1 MKKFFLTVCCLMV
14 ASVAMAQSDTVANV
28 KNVYVTQD
36 ADRGR
41 ILLTVGGYQV
51 GLTSRTRKWSDLH
64 GRIRN
69 ILSMGVSCP
78 RIL

>member
-41 ILLTVGGYQV
+41 ILLTVGTAGTIR
-51 GLTSRTRKWSDLH
+51 LLWITSVYS
-64 GRIRN
+64 
-69 ILSMGVSCP
+69 ILP
-78 RIL
+78 

>member
-41 ILLTVGGYQV
+41 ILLVLVVIQV
-51 GLTSRTRKWSDLH
+51 Q
-64 GRIRN
+64 
-69 ILSMGVSCP
+69 
-78 RIL
+78 

>member
-1 MKKFFLTVCCLMV
+1 MKKFFLTVCCLVV

-41 ILLTVGGYQV
+41 IPIDGRRLSGG
-51 GLTSRTRKWSDLH
+51 TDFADTA
-64 GRIRN
+64 
-69 ILSMGVSCP
+69 
-78 RIL
+78 